1 MRKLPLCLFFCL
13 WSLARVGHAQT
24 SAPATLS
31 SPIQGSA
38 ENSPTGK
45 AKAPAEKKKE
55 AKGESAEKAKDSSG
69 AAPAAELPVTEIFS
83 DEAFFDSA
91 KYIGIFTGHV
101 IVNDARFNVQG
112 DKLTIYLSRKQ
123 NEGFEKA
130 IVEGNVGV
138 VRQGTEEPG
147 ATPSRAVGRAE
158 KGVYVSKD
166 GSFELTGNPR
176 VQQGLN
182 THVATSPETVMV
194 INNAGQLTTHG
205 PSRTEIRQEP
215 SPQAS
220 PTP

>member
-1 MRKLPLCLFFCL
+1 MRKLPACLFFCL
-13 WSLARVGHAQT
+13 WLLVRIDHAQT
-24 SAPATLS
+24 SAPDTLS
-31 SPIQGSA
+31 SPIRGSA
-38 ENSPTGK
+38 ENTPTEK
-45 AKAPAEKKKE
+45 AKARVGKKKDANGE
-55 AKGESAEKAKDSSG
+55 AAGKTEDSNG

-83 DEAFFDSA
+83 DDAFFDSA